1 MIECNKLRPLGKNMT
16 KRSIETQDI
25 VLAATLKVLGYKLD
39 TIEKVGNK
47 GIFFFNDVDEAVVND
62 YDLGK
67 LKVEPISF
75 NSAIKALTT
84 ASRRT
89 M

>member
-1 MIECNKLRPLGKNMT
+1 MKK
-16 KRSIETQDI
+16 SIETQDI
-25 VLAATLKVLGYKLD
+25 VLAATLKVLGYRLD
-39 TIEKVGNK
+39 TIEKIGNK
-47 GIFFFNDVDEAVVND
+47 GIFFFNDVDESVITD
-62 YDLGK
+62 YDLGN

-89 M
+89 L

>member
-1 MIECNKLRPLGKNMT
+1 MSKKT
-16 KRSIETQDI
+16 IETQDI
-25 VLAATLKVLGYKLD
+25 VLAATLKVLGYRLD

-47 GIFFFNDVDEAVVND
+47 GIFFFNDVDESVVND
-62 YDLGK
+62 YDLGN
-67 LKVEPISF
+67 LKVEPVSF

>member
-1 MIECNKLRPLGKNMT
+1 MSKKT
-16 KRSIETQDI
+16 IETQDI
-25 VLAATLKVLGYKLD
+25 VLAATLKVLGYRLD
-39 TIEKVGNK
+39 TIEKIGNK

-62 YDLGK
+62 YDLGN
-67 LKVEPISF
+67 LKVEPVSF

>member
-1 MIECNKLRPLGKNMT
+1 MSKT
-16 KRSIETQDI
+16 IETQDI
-25 VLAATLKVLGYKLD
+25 VLAAALKVLGYQLD
-39 TIEKVGNK
+39 HLEKVGNK
-47 GIFFFNDVDEAVVND
+47 GIFFFSNVDEAIVND

-67 LKVEPISF
+67 LLVEPVAF

-89 M
+89 L

>member
-1 MIECNKLRPLGKNMT
+1 MSKKT
-16 KRSIETQDI
+16 IETQDI
-25 VLAATLKVLGYKLD
+25 VLAATLKVLGYRLD

-47 GIFFFNDVDEAVVND
+47 GIFFFNDVDETVVND
-62 YDLGK
+62 YDLGN
-67 LKVEPISF
+67 LKVEPVSF

-89 M
+89 L

>member
-1 MIECNKLRPLGKNMT
+1 MSKN
-16 KRSIETQDI
+16 IETQDI
-25 VLAATLKVLGYKLD
+25 VLAAALKVLGYRLD

-47 GIFFFNDVDEAVVND
+47 GIFFFSNVDETVVND
-62 YDLGK
+62 YDLGN

-84 ASRRT
+84 ASRRIL
-89 M
+89 

>member
-1 MIECNKLRPLGKNMT
+1 MAKKT
-16 KRSIETQDI
+16 IETQDI
-25 VLAATLKVLGYKLD
+25 VLAASLKVLGYKLD

-47 GIFFFNDVDEAVVND
+47 GIFFFSDVDDTVIND
-62 YDLGK
+62 YDLGN
-67 LKVEPISF
+67 LRVEPVSF